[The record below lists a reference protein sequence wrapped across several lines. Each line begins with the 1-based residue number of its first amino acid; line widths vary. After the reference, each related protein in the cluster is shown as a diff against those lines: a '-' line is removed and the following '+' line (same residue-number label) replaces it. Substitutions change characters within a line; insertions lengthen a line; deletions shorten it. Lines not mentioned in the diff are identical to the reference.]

1 MFEII
6 YECEDII
13 VVMAKKQTDYEV
25 CNLESPV
32 VQDLLKEVFFL

>member
-13 VVMAKKQTDYEV
+13 VIMAKKQPDYEI
-25 CNLESPV
+25 CNLETEII
-32 VQDLLKEVFFL
+32 QDLLKEA